1 MKLVTVSLVAAGVA
15 LTDCYGCSAGVSNH
29 ALLSSWEFV
38 PAELERELNGA
49 FVRVGYGLR
58 LPLFRLPCSHRHKV
72 VNRPLFVLLYCVST
86 W

>member
-49 FVRVGYGLR
+49 FVRVPVKLPVATAAACACLYSGYRAAIGTK
-58 LPLFRLPCSHRHKV
+58 S
-72 VNRPLFVLLYCVST
+72 
-86 W
+86 